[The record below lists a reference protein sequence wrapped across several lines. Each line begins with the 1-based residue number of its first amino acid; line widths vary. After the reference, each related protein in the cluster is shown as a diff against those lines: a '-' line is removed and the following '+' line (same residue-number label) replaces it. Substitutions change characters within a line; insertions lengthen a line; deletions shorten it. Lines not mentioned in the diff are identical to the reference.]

1 MHPKGER
8 MCNLYSLTKGQQA
21 IRELT
26 RALQDR
32 TGNLPLLPAI
42 FPDQPAPVVRGGP
55 EGRELVTMR
64 WGLPGPVRLGSRAVT
79 NIRNL
84 ASPHWR
90 AWLKPEFRCLVPATS
105 FCEYEDT
112 QPRKTPVWFALSR
125 DRPLFA
131 FAGIWRPWHGAR
143 KAAEMPADHLLFSF
157 LTCEPNAEVGAVH
170 PKAMPVILR
179 TSDEMEHWL
188 AAPREDLAALQCAL
202 PDGAL
207 TVVARGSR
215 ADAAEA
221 A

>member
-1 MHPKGER
+1 MHRQGER
-8 MCNLYSLTKGQQA
+8 MCNLYSMTKGQQA

-26 RALQDR
+26 RALHDR
-32 TGNLPLLPAI
+32 TGNLPLLPSV
-42 FPDQPAPVVRGGP
+42 FPDQQAPVVRAGP

-64 WGLPGPVRLGSRAVT
+64 WGLPGPAQAGPRPVT

-90 AWLKPEFRCLVPATS
+90 AWLKPGYRCLVPATS

-112 QPRKTPVWFALSR
+112 QPRKTAVWFALSPE
-125 DRPLFA
+125 RPLFA
-131 FAGIWRPWHGAR
+131 FAGIWRPWHGSRRASE
-143 KAAEMPADHLLFSF
+143 APADHLLFSF
-157 LTCEPNAEVGAVH
+157 LTCEPNAEVAAIH

-179 TSDEMEHWL
+179 TTDDMERWL
-188 AAPREDLAALQCAL
+188 SAAPDQLTALQCPL

-207 TVVARGSR
+207 AVVARGPR
-215 ADAAEA
+215 EDGAEA

>member
-1 MHPKGER
+1 MDPKGKR
-8 MCNLYSLTKGQQA
+8 MCNLYSMTKGQQA

-42 FPDQPAPVVRGGP
+42 FPDQQAPVVREGAG
-55 EGRELVTMR
+55 GRELVAMR
-64 WGLPGPVRLGSRAVT
+64 WGLPGPAHMGSRPVT

-90 AWLKPEFRCLVPATS
+90 AWLKPEYRCLVPATS

-112 QPRKTPVWFALSR
+112 QPRKTPVWFALAR

-143 KAAEMPADHLLFSF
+143 RAAETPADHLLFSF
-157 LTCEPNAEVGAVH
+157 LTCAPNAEVGAVH

-179 TSDEMEHWL
+179 TPGEMERWL
-188 AAPREDLAALQCAL
+188 SAPREDLAALQSPL

-207 TVVARGSR
+207 AVVARGSR
-215 ADAAEA
+215 EDAAQA